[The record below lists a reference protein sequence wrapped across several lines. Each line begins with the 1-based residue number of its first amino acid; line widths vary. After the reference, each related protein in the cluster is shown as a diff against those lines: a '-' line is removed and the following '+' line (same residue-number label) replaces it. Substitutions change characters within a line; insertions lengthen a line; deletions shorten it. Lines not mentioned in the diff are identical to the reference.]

1 MRVLGL
7 SLLAAGLLAGCQTK
21 QPSKPENTPTPLV
34 SSCLVDFRMDNL
46 KLMVERCDEAI
57 DQTPDQADLH
67 RDRALVL
74 SLLGDQTKACKDV
87 DTALSLLKQSTQ
99 PVDPMLQHEL
109 QVRQTSCKQ
118 SRTIAGSD

>member
-1 MRVLGL
+1 
-7 SLLAAGLLAGCQTK
+7 
-21 QPSKPENTPTPLV
+21 
-34 SSCLVDFRMDNL
+34 MDNL
-46 KLMVERCDEAI
+46 KLMAERCDEAI
-57 DQTPDQADLH
+57 NQTPDQADLH

-87 DTALSLLKQSTQ
+87 DIALSLLKQSTQ